1 MNPEFVTAPIFD
13 ANNDEINAFSTLS
26 FDERVTG
33 WTSFYS
39 FAPDW
44 MVGLNNRFFSIKEG
58 QLFIHNEEDELRN
71 TFYGNHYPSVVT
83 LIFNDAPSEDKLFNA
98 LMLDGNKTWH
108 TQLKTNLT
116 ESNIF
121 SDEYQKK
128 ESRWFAYTRANENNN
143 DLTGFNAIGIG
154 VINEVTGNQVIIT
167 GGYIAENIGINDLIF
182 QMNGQEQELIGTITN
197 ITENQ
202 IEITPNGANIIVNS
216 FCFAT
221 KNTRL
226 EGANMR
232 GYYMET
238 TLTNTDT
245 SPVELFSVE
254 CNVSKSYV

>member
-1 MNPEFVTAPIFD
+1 MVTAAMTPTGTDHLGLHIF
-13 ANNDEINAFSTLS
+13 NTLS

-39 FAPDW
+39 FTPDW

-58 QLFIHNEEDELRN
+58 QLFIHNEEEQLRN

-98 LMLDGNKTWH
+98 LTLDGNQAWDAR
-108 TQLKTNLT
+108 LKTNLT

-121 SDEYQKK
+121 ADEYQKK
-128 ESRWFAYTRANENNN
+128 ESRWFAYTRANENDN
-143 DLTGFNAIGIG
+143 DFTGFNAVGIG
-154 VINEVTGNQVIIT
+154 TINAINNNQIVIT
-167 GGYIAENIGINDLIF
+167 GGYIAENIGVNDLVF
-182 QMNGQEQELIGTITN
+182 QMNANHRELIGTITN

-202 IEITPNGANIIVNS
+202 IEITPTGVNINVGS

-221 KNTRL
+221 KNNRL

-238 TLTNTDT
+238 TLFNANTD
-245 SPVELFSVE
+245 PVELFSVE
-254 CNVSKSYV
+254 CNISKSYV